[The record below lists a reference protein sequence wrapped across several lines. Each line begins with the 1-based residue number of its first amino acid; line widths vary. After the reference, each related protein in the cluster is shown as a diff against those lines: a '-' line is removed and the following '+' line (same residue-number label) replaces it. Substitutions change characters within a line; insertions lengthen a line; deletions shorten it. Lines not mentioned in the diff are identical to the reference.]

1 VSAVAPYR
9 NPLDVLWRAVPT
21 PFRAEMRLAGRRIA
35 VESNDPAILVLLP
48 TPPDA
53 APSGESDFLWRVV
66 RDAEASGALEPGV
79 AFDDGPLS
87 LVTMGSA
94 LTIAVDHER
103 NELLA
108 FVGASVPLTIFSA
121 LALPLFEKMTL
132 GSIASMGSG
141 ALSIATSA
149 GASSFAGH
157 ENAQG

>member
-35 VESNDPAILVLLP
+35 IETNDSALLAVLPA
-48 TPPDA
+48 PPDG
-53 APSGESDFLWRVV
+53 APTGESDFLWRVV
-66 RDAEASGALEPGV
+66 RDEEASGAIGPGV

-87 LVTMGSA
+87 LITTGSA
-94 LTIAVDHER
+94 LTIAVDRER

-108 FVGASVPLTIFSA
+108 FVGVSVSLTIFSA

-141 ALSIATSA
+141 ALSIATPDGTSN
-149 GASSFAGH
+149 SAGH